1 MTSIEQT
8 SIQNPL
14 VSVVMPNR
22 NHGEYLRTC
31 IPRFL
36 TQTFPDFEIIVV
48 DDQSSDTSCAIVE
61 EFAKA
66 DSRVRL
72 IRLEE
77 HAGVAGA
84 FTRGAN
90 EARGMFIY
98 GAAADDFVAPD
109 FLERSVRL
117 LEQSPKAAFCFS
129 DPTERFADGS
139 KSTFPLYLSSTPRTF
154 SREEIVE
161 LLRRSYFHFSSNT
174 IVFRRA
180 LFMQAGGFDKNLH
193 WFCDWFVTNV
203 LVLRHG
209 ACYVP
214 DSMTE
219 FQISPGSYSAVNL
232 RKSKQQRELFVKI
245 LTRLETP
252 EYADILPAFKRAGL
266 LPEYRYRDIFWL
278 RDPRLGTNFLSG
290 RLIFRILARGTMYH
304 LRRFMPASL
313 RRAGRKIVSL
323 LAR

>member
-1 MTSIEQT
+1 MTNIEQT
-8 SIQNPL
+8 HAPSPL

-36 TQTFPDFEIIVV
+36 TQTFSDFEIIVV
-48 DDQSSDTSCAIVE
+48 DDQSSDSSCAIVE

-66 DSRVRL
+66 DGRVRL
-72 IRLEE
+72 IRLEH

-84 FTRGAN
+84 FTNGAK
-90 EARGMFIY
+90 EARGTFIY
-98 GAAADDFVAPD
+98 GAAADDFVAPS

-129 DPTERFADGS
+129 DPTERFTDGS
-139 KSTFPLYLSSTPRTF
+139 KRTFPLYLSETERAF
-154 SREEIVE
+154 SSEEIVE
-161 LLRRSYFHFSSNT
+161 LLRCTYFHFSSNT

-180 LFMQAGGFDKNLH
+180 LFMQAGGFDKDLH
-193 WFCDWFVTNV
+193 WFCDWFVTTV
-203 LVLRHG
+203 LVLRYG

-214 DSMTE
+214 DSLTE
-219 FQISPGSYSAVNL
+219 FQISPASYSAVSL

-245 LTRLETP
+245 LSRLETP

-266 LPEYRYRDIFWL
+266 LPEYRYRNILWL
-278 RDPRLGTNFLSG
+278 RDPRLGTNYFSR
-290 RLIFRILARGTMYH
+290 RLIFRILARGSMYH
-304 LRRFMPASL
+304 FRRFVPVSF
-313 RRAGRKIVSL
+313 RKVGRKVTSL